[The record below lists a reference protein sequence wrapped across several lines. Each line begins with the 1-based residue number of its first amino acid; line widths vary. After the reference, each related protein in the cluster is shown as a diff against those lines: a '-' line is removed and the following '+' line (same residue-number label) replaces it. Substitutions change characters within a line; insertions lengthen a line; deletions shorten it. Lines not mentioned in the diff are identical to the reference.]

1 MNLTLEEL
9 KYLSTVLERASSYTV
24 ARAEQIDHPS
34 MQHKVVEQKIKSL
47 IARYQC
53 H

>member
-9 KYLSTVLERASSYTV
+9 KYIATVLERASSYTT

-34 MQHKVVEQKIKSL
+34 IRHKEVDQKIRSL